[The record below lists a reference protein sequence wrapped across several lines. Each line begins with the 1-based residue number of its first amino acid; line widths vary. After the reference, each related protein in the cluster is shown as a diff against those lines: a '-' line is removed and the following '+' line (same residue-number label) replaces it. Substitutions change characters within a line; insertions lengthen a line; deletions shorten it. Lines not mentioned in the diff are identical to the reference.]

1 MIKCLDEKQIEL
13 EVDPNENGYPV
24 LLIQIK
30 LTNIGRMVTLPLG
43 IQATTELIKELQAKL
58 ADIS

>member
-30 LTNIGRMVTLPLG
+30 LTNTGRMVTLPLG

-58 ADIS
+58 TEIS